1 MAAGASFLRCR
12 FASANTGA
20 NHTLL
25 DGPQNLVDDVS
36 QELAVEVAATVFH
49 SQEEDQVRLV
59 PAKIRVGGCAEKAPP
74 SDREVV
80 SGSRLRCCVAG

>member
-1 MAAGASFLRCR
+1 MRTTRCL
-12 FASANTGA
+12 TG
-20 NHTLL
+20 
-25 DGPQNLVDDVS
+25 PRIKIDDVL

-59 PAKIRVGGCAEKAPP
+59 PAKIRVGGCPEKAPP